1 MHKGYAKFINYPILR
16 WHPYKLHV
24 SKNSSMRYDRI
35 FEIFY
40 KNEKKL
46 PVGIKIPIGFEQ
58 NFHTVSNS
66 DRKP

>member
-1 MHKGYAKFINYPILR
+1 MYQKIQVCDMIGYLKFFTR
-16 WHPYKLHV
+16 MK
-24 SKNSSMRYDRI
+24 
-35 FEIFY
+35 
-40 KNEKKL
+40 KKL